1 MCHKKISYSRSI
13 CLLEQ
18 NWIFLIIQMKPKSS
32 YKPVTKVKNP
42 EPPKIVPIGL
52 YGQLGRI
59 ELPLKKLGRSP
70 VLLKD
75 K

>member
-1 MCHKKISYSRSI
+1 MCHKKISYSI
-13 CLLEQ
+13 HCLSRTTTDKF
-18 NWIFLIIQMKPKSS
+18 NRYRMKPKSS

-42 EPPKIVPIGL
+42 EPSKIVPIE
-52 YGQLGRI
+52 YGQLGLI